1 MLATI
6 NDPAETLRQALTEN
20 LRNGKWAP
28 GAKLPTERQ
37 LSDEYGIGRAVVRR
51 VLGQLRKQGMITQT
65 VGSGT
70 FVTDSAAQQPE
81 PAAPVSLAVSPAHL
95 MEARFLLEPAIV
107 DLVVRNATAVD
118 MQEMENCSV
127 RAENATTFEEF
138 EHWDGMLH
146 KVIAQSTH
154 NTFFHAV
161 FDLMTQVREQA
172 DWGRLKKESLTP
184 ERRKTYERE
193 HRELV
198 NALKDR
204 DSETAKK
211 AAIAHL
217 VNVRHNLLGY

>member
-20 LRNGKWAP
+20 LQNGTWAP
-28 GAKLPTERQ
+28 GTRLPTERQ
-37 LSDEYGIGRAVVRR
+37 LSEEYGIGRAVVRR
-51 VLGQLRKQGMITQT
+51 VLGHLRKQGMITQT

-70 FVTDSAAQQPE
+70 FVTDNVGRPVE
-81 PAAPVSLAVSPAHL
+81 PAPPVSLAVSPAHL

-118 MQEMENCSV
+118 MQEMETCCA
-127 RAENATTFEEF
+127 RAETATTFEEF

-146 KVIAQSTH
+146 KVIAQATH
-154 NTFFHAV
+154 NSFFNAV
-161 FDLMTQVREQA
+161 FDLMTQVREQS

-184 ERRKTYERE
+184 ERRKIYERE

-198 NALKDR
+198 NALKYR
-204 DSETAKK
+204 DSEAAKK
-211 AAIAHL
+211 AAIGHL
-217 VNVRHNLLGY
+217 LNVRHNLLGY